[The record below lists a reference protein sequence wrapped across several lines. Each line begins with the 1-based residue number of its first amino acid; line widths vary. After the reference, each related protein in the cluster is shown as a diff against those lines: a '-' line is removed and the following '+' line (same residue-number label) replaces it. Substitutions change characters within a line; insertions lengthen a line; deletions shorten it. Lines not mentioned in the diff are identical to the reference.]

1 MRPFTATQ
9 AVLRGSQVSDLKLP
23 LTQSPFRW
31 RILLRLFAG
40 GATMP
45 EKTSWKSIEQ
55 EKLSDKISR
64 QMIFGE
70 SAMLARILLSRG
82 AIVPRHSHV
91 NEQITWIISGELKL
105 IFDDGERVLRD
116 GEMLLIPANVP
127 HAAEALEDTVD
138 VDVFAPPR
146 EDWIK
151 KTDAYLRR

>member
-1 MRPFTATQ
+1 
-9 AVLRGSQVSDLKLP
+9 
-23 LTQSPFRW
+23 
-31 RILLRLFAG
+31 
-40 GATMP
+40 MP

-91 NEQITWIISGELKL
+91 NEQITWIISGALKL

>member
-1 MRPFTATQ
+1 
-9 AVLRGSQVSDLKLP
+9 
-23 LTQSPFRW
+23 
-31 RILLRLFAG
+31 
-40 GATMP
+40 MP

-70 SAMLARILLSRG
+70 NAMLARILLSRG

-91 NEQITWIISGELKL
+91 NEQITWIISGALKL

>member
-1 MRPFTATQ
+1 MTQ
-9 AVLRGSQVSDLKLP
+9 
-23 LTQSPFRW
+23 
-31 RILLRLFAG
+31 
-40 GATMP
+40 
-45 EKTSWKSIEQ
+45 KTSWNSIEQ

-70 SAMLARILLSRG
+70 SAMLARIVLLRG
-82 AIVPRHSHV
+82 AIVPRHSHI
-91 NEQITWIISGELKL
+91 NEQITWIISGALKL
-105 IFDDGERVLRD
+105 IFDDGERILRD

>member
-1 MRPFTATQ
+1 
-9 AVLRGSQVSDLKLP
+9 
-23 LTQSPFRW
+23 
-31 RILLRLFAG
+31 
-40 GATMP
+40 MP
-45 EKTSWKSIEQ
+45 EKTSWKSIEL

-70 SAMLARILLSRG
+70 SAMLARIVLSRG
-82 AIVPRHSHV
+82 AIVPRHSHM
-91 NEQITWIISGELKL
+91 NEQITWIVSGALKL
-105 IFDDGERVLRD
+105 IFDDGERILRD

-138 VDVFAPPR
+138 FDVFAPPR

>member
-1 MRPFTATQ
+1 
-9 AVLRGSQVSDLKLP
+9 
-23 LTQSPFRW
+23 
-31 RILLRLFAG
+31 
-40 GATMP
+40 MP
-45 EKTSWKSIEQ
+45 EKTSWKSIEL
-55 EKLSDKISR
+55 ERLSDKISR

-70 SAMLARILLSRG
+70 SAMLARIVLARG

-91 NEQITWIISGELKL
+91 NEQITWIVSGALKL

-138 VDVFAPPR
+138 FDVFAPPR

>member
-1 MRPFTATQ
+1 
-9 AVLRGSQVSDLKLP
+9 
-23 LTQSPFRW
+23 
-31 RILLRLFAG
+31 
-40 GATMP
+40 MP

-70 SAMLARILLSRG
+70 SAMLARIVLSRG

-91 NEQITWIISGELKL
+91 NEQITWIISGALKL

>member
-1 MRPFTATQ
+1 
-9 AVLRGSQVSDLKLP
+9 
-23 LTQSPFRW
+23 
-31 RILLRLFAG
+31 
-40 GATMP
+40 MP

>member
-1 MRPFTATQ
+1 
-9 AVLRGSQVSDLKLP
+9 
-23 LTQSPFRW
+23 
-31 RILLRLFAG
+31 
-40 GATMP
+40 MP
-45 EKTSWKSIEQ
+45 QKTSWKSIEQ

-70 SAMLARILLSRG
+70 SAMLARIVLLRG

-91 NEQITWIISGELKL
+91 NEQITWIVSGALKL

>member
-1 MRPFTATQ
+1 
-9 AVLRGSQVSDLKLP
+9 
-23 LTQSPFRW
+23 
-31 RILLRLFAG
+31 
-40 GATMP
+40 MP
-45 EKTSWKSIEQ
+45 EKISWKSIEL

-70 SAMLARILLSRG
+70 SAMLARIVLSRG

-91 NEQITWIISGELKL
+91 NEQITWIVSGALKL
-105 IFDDGERVLRD
+105 IFDDGERILRD

-138 VDVFAPPR
+138 FDVFAPPR

-151 KTDAYLRR
+151 KTDSYLRR